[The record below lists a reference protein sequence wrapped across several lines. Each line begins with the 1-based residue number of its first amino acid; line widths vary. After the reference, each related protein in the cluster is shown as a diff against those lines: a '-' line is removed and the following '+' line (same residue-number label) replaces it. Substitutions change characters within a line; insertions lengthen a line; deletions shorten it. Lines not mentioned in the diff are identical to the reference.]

1 MDYQVKTPH
10 DHPDKERLEKV
21 VNHLLNF
28 IDAEAVYISYKTI
41 HDKPVTIIT
50 TVISDDSDLDS
61 ETLGYTK
68 IEELNTDY
76 IFKFCESS
84 WVRYAFKKGRPYFIF
99 HCSTQE
105 LAYLAD
111 DGRIFQPSRNISYRW
126 QKKVK
131 KRFAMDKL
139 DIDNLFIE
147 FKNLNSEQDHFKTA
161 VVLHRLIRSILY
173 SISGLTETQFIGN
186 AKLTLLIDNIK
197 ELTPSILIILND
209 SPDKDEVLET
219 LSDVFYANHADKTC
233 EVPQIV
239 LETGYAIAK
248 ELFNEMN
255 QLFEKCIKDYN
266 EKMERIITI
275 SVPGNKLFTERV
287 PSDYLVD
294 CSLSLIASEITS
306 FMKTRAIY
314 CFGYNR
320 LDNEDYL
327 TDGNKYYKR
336 PIGNRYYMLVF
347 YDEVKDDAVQRILGR
362 IYGKHGKNNEV
373 VLLVHSYKAVKNKN
387 DNQKYFFNKIIE
399 NGICAYENPKGATF
413 YQGTLDYSADLS
425 ESYWQNRIHAAEVFL
440 QMASEL
446 NTDGTALIKDSMLH
460 SATEQIILGLL
471 FFFTGYKPNRFSLNF
486 LFDLLNYLTDI
497 NLEDEFLDDEG
508 KKLLKQLTVNPEMLK
523 HNQLTI
529 GNYTESKQLQE
540 KCITIF
546 NRSKLL
552 VENEIGE
559 RKLKT
564 TDNSKIK

>member
-1 MDYQVKTPH
+1 MDYQIKTPD
-10 DHPDKERLEKV
+10 DHPDRVRLEKV

-41 HDKPVTIIT
+41 YEKPVTIIT

-68 IEELNTDY
+68 IEELNPDY

-84 WVRYAFKKGRPYFIF
+84 WVRYAFKKGRPYFIL

-105 LAYLAD
+105 LAYLAN

-147 FKNLNSEQDHFKTA
+147 YENLNSEQDHFKTA

-186 AKLTLLIDNIK
+186 AKLNLLIDNIK
-197 ELTPSILIILND
+197 ELTPSLLKILNNL
-209 SPDKDEVLET
+209 PYKDEVFEK
-219 LSDVFYANHADKTC
+219 LSDVFYTNHSGKTC
-233 EVPQIV
+233 EVLHIV
-239 LETGYAIAK
+239 LEKGYAIAK
-248 ELFNEMN
+248 ELYNEMN
-255 QLFEKCIKDYN
+255 QLFEKCITDYN
-266 EKMERIITI
+266 KKMERIVTI
-275 SVPGNKLFTERV
+275 GVPGNKLFKDKV
-287 PSDYLVD
+287 PSDFLVD

-314 CFGYNR
+314 CFGYKR
-320 LDNEDYL
+320 SENEDYL
-327 TDGNKYYKR
+327 KDGNQYYKR
-336 PIGNRYYMLVF
+336 PIGNRYYILAF

-362 IYGKHGKNNEV
+362 IYGKYGKNNEV
-373 VLLVHSYKAVKNKN
+373 VLLLHSYKSVKNKT
-387 DNQKYFFNKIIE
+387 DNQKYFFNNVIE
-399 NGICAYENPKGATF
+399 NGICIYENPKGATF
-413 YQGTLDYSADLS
+413 DTGAVNRSADLS
-425 ESYWQNRIHAAEVFL
+425 ESYWQDRIHAADVFL

-446 NTDGTALIKDSMLH
+446 NTDGNALIKNSMLH
-460 SATEQIILGLL
+460 SATEQLVLGLL
-471 FFFTGYKPNRFSLNF
+471 YFFTGYKPNRFSLRF

-497 NLEDEFLDDEG
+497 NLADEFLDDEG
-508 KKLLKQLTVNPEMLK
+508 KKLLKQLAVNPEMLK

-529 GNYTESKQLQE
+529 GNYTESKLLEE
-540 KCITIF
+540 KCVTIF

-564 TDNSKIK
+564 TDNS